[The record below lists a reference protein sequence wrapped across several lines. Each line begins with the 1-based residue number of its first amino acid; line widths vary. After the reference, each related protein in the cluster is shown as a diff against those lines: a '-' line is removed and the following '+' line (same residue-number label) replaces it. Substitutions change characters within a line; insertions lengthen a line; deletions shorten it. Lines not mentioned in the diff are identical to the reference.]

1 MSDLVRILEHFLFGG
16 PMGFMAVCSFIVTW
30 AFCPEYKRDWRVH
43 TVIKAGTA
51 FLLILL
57 LCLLDHTFVDFN
69 NASTAL
75 EAPFCILT
83 VLFYMAVLLDVPPR
97 ETLYCTVWVYI
108 VTEMTTQIAMPLS
121 DMLSGGTTGWSRY
134 MRMLSV
140 ELLALALVYWLV
152 RRFLAVRL
160 QTKEH
165 YHAGRQ
171 KLLFSV
177 LVAAVYLVLSNYQF
191 IFWLLGEEP
200 ENGSNMITMFRLV
213 VGILSMAFLYIQ
225 DSIEKKQKAEQELDM
240 IQQLWYRQQD
250 QYRMSQE
257 NIELINRKCHDLKH
271 QMAALSSL
279 ADSREKD
286 QQIREMAKS
295 VMIYD
300 SAVKTGNPVLDTV
313 LTEKSLYCEEH
324 HINMTCMADGTCLDF
339 VGNVDLYTMFG
350 NALDNAIES
359 VMKQEDE
366 QKRIIQVSVFH
377 EKNLQMIRIR
387 NYCDQPPEFS
397 DGLPVSTKKDKRYH
411 GYGLK
416 SIRYTAEKY
425 GGGIRCQASDNQF
438 TLQILLPIPGRDTED
453 GVSGEAG

>member
-1 MSDLVRILEHFLFGG
+1 MSDLGQITERLFLSG
-16 PMGFMAVCSFIVTW
+16 PMGFMAVSSFVLTW
-30 AFCPEYKRDWRVH
+30 AFCPAYKRNWREH
-43 TVIKAGTA
+43 TVIKVGTA
-51 FLLILL
+51 AVLIEL
-57 LCLLDHTFVDFN
+57 LCLMDYFFVDFN
-69 NASTAL
+69 TASTAL
-75 EAPFCILT
+75 EAPLCVF
-83 VLFYMAVLLDVPPR
+83 AVLLYMVVILDIPPR
-97 ETLYCTVWVYI
+97 EALYCTVWVYI
-108 VTEMTTQIAMPLS
+108 VMEMTAQITMPLT
-121 DMLSGGTTGWSRY
+121 DLLSKGTAGWARTV
-134 MRMLSV
+134 RMLSV
-140 ELLALALVYWLV
+140 ELLALAVVYWLV
-152 RRFLAVRL
+152 RRFLAAKL

-171 KLLFSV
+171 KLLLSV

-213 VGILSMAFLYIQ
+213 VGILSVAFLYIQ

-286 QQIREMAKS
+286 QQILEMAQS

-324 HINMTCMADGTCLDF
+324 HINMTCMADGTQLDF
-339 VGNVDLYTMFG
+339 VGKVDLYTMFG

-397 DGLPVSTKKDKRYH
+397 DGLPLSTKKDKRYH

-438 TLQILLPIPGRDTED
+438 TLQILLPIPGKDAE
-453 GVSGEAG
+453 GGASGEAG